1 VRTTKVKVPVSLVF
15 MLVEIW
21 SDVACPWC
29 WVGKRRFETALAGF
43 GHRDQVE
50 VVWRSFELDPVAPIR
65 VEGDPVDHLARKYG
79 MTRQQADQRV
89 DHLAEVGR
97 QEGIDL
103 RLRSLRRGNTFD
115 AHRLLHLAAESGGD
129 LQHRLK
135 DRLFHGYF
143 TESLSVADP
152 AVLTRLAV
160 EVGLPAAQVAEVL
173 ASDRYADAVRAD
185 EATAAG
191 FGISAVPF
199 FVFDRAYGVPG
210 AQAPEVLADVLEK
223 AWSEQ
228 PVAPVTSSGEACEDG
243 ACPV

>member
-1 VRTTKVKVPVSLVF
+1 

-50 VVWRSFELDPVAPIR
+50 VVWRSFELDPTAPAR

-79 MTRQQADQRV
+79 MSRTEAEQRV
-89 DHLAEVGR
+89 DHLGEVGR
-97 QEGIDL
+97 LEGLDL
-103 RLRSLRRGNTFD
+103 RLRSLQRGNTFD
-115 AHRLLHLAAESGGD
+115 AHRLLHLAAEHGGD
-129 LQHRLK
+129 AQHRLK
-135 DRLFHGYF
+135 ERLFQGYF
-143 TESLSVADP
+143 SQSVPVADRDVLSRLATES
-152 AVLTRLAV
+152 
-160 EVGLPAAQVAEVL
+160 GLPADEVDEVL
-173 ASDRYADAVRAD
+173 GSDRYADAVRAD

-199 FVFDRAYGVPG
+199 FVFDRTYGVPG
-210 AQAPEVLADVLEK
+210 AQAPEVLTNVLEK

-228 PVAPVTSSGEACEDG
+228 PVAPVTPSDDACEDG
-243 ACPV
+243 TCPI